1 MKIQDEKEL
10 QQLSLFFDIEGW
22 TASNWI
28 SRSPIFLS
36 FKKGDRQFKSFFTCR
51 FEKDGCRK

>member
-10 QQLSLFFDIEGW
+10 QQLSLFFDVEGW

-36 FKKGDRQFKSFFTCR
+36 FKKGLMCQVFYLIL
-51 FEKDGCRK
+51 